1 MLRQVQHGVET
12 KQTLLRRSLGFDT
25 ACGLLNRQLLGRLW
39 LCHAGGR
46 VEMTQLAN
54 LARKKPQLWV
64 ATGVF
69 GLCLAVYVLTLAP
82 GVLGGDSG
90 ELQYIP
96 YILGVAH
103 PTGYPLYTLL
113 GWLWTHGVVVG
124 NVAYRMNL
132 LSAVLGASTA
142 AVLYLI
148 VHHLTSRHVPALL
161 GAVLFAF
168 SPTFWMQAILAEV
181 YTLNTAFVFLVIY
194 LLLRWEAARPSARD
208 LLLAAFVYGLSLTHH
223 RGIIIFLPA
232 LALFVWLTDRKVFTN
247 ARLLLKIVTLGLL
260 PLLLYLYAPL
270 RIWQLY
276 PPIFHDQILDNLLGT
291 SFGVEFEWPTV
302 TVVGKFF
309 VLLVRQYGWAVI
321 LGTWGLVASF
331 VTLPRRYRPC
341 AIMLLVA
348 GLLTALFGLFY
359 QAFDVEVFLLPFYL
373 LFALWIGLGWQTLD
387 KAVSARIGSVGAVV
401 LLLPALVWSPWNG
414 YNQLAVD
421 RIDVRV
427 RDIPP
432 LSRSIA
438 QTADEMFGYPY
449 ERDSTILVDW
459 GMAYALQY
467 RQAVEGVR
475 PDLEILPINLS
486 RRYDYVLLEEILAGR
501 RPRRIYHLSAIVRYP
516 VTARRF
522 LYVIRQPLS
531 NSTRTKA
538 DISLTKEAEGIVR
551 VVPDDPIPSHRLN
564 RNISSS
570 VVLVGYEV
578 RGEEFHLYWQ
588 ARQPLDQDYGIFVR
602 FFDDSGEP
610 IGQQDKPADDLEV
623 LHMTTSEWEVGQTV
637 RDVFVL
643 PEGTARIEVGMHRL
657 EGEGIVLYDE
667 TISVE
672 LDSASSFKNR
682 ENVVYL

>member
-1 MLRQVQHGVET
+1 
-12 KQTLLRRSLGFDT
+12 
-25 ACGLLNRQLLGRLW
+25 
-39 LCHAGGR
+39 
-46 VEMTQLAN
+46 
-54 LARKKPQLWV
+54 V

-69 GLCLAVYVLTLAP
+69 GLCLTVFVLTLAP

-132 LSAVLGASTA
+132 LSALLGASTA

-148 VHHLTSRHVPALL
+148 VHHLTSRHVPAFLA
-161 GAVLFAF
+161 AVFFAF

-181 YTLNTAFVFLVIY
+181 YTLNTAFVVLVIY

-276 PPIFHDQILDNLLGT
+276 PPIFHDQILDNLLGS

-302 TVVGKFF
+302 AVVGKF
-309 VLLVRQYGWAVI
+309 LVRLTRQYSWVII
-321 LGTWGLVASF
+321 LGGWGLVVSF

-341 AIMLLVA
+341 AVMLLVA

-359 QAFDVEVFLLPFYL
+359 QTFDVEVFFLPFYL
-373 LFALWIGLGWQTLD
+373 FFALWAGLGWQTLD
-387 KAVSARIGSVGAVV
+387 KAISARVGSVGAVV
-401 LLLPALVWSPWNG
+401 LLLPALAWSLWNG

-438 QTADEMFGYPY
+438 QTANEMFGYPY

-516 VTARRF
+516 VTANRT

-551 VVPDDPIPSHRLN
+551 VVPDDPIPSHRLD

-578 RGEEFHLYWQ
+578 RGEELHLYWQ

-643 PEGTARIEVGMHRL
+643 PEGTARIEVGMHHL
-657 EGEGIVLYDE
+657 EGEGIVLYGE

>member
-1 MLRQVQHGVET
+1 MT
-12 KQTLLRRSLGFDT
+12 
-25 ACGLLNRQLLGRLW
+25 RL
-39 LCHAGGR
+39 A
-46 VEMTQLAN
+46 E
-54 LARKKPQLWV
+54 LARNRPRLWV

-69 GLCLAVYVLTLAP
+69 GLCLAVYILTLAP

-124 NVAYRMNL
+124 DVAYRMNL
-132 LSAVLGASTA
+132 LSALLGASTA

-161 GAVLFAF
+161 AAVLFAF
-168 SPTFWMQAILAEV
+168 SPTFWMQTIVAEV
-181 YTLNTAFVFLVIY
+181 YTLNTVFVVLVIY

-208 LLLAAFVYGLSLTHH
+208 LLLAAFVYGLSLTNH
-223 RGIIIFLPA
+223 RGIIVFLPA
-232 LALFVWLTDRKVFTN
+232 LALFVWLTDREVFTN
-247 ARLLLKIVTLGLL
+247 ARLLLKIAALGFS
-260 PLLLYLYAPL
+260 PLLLYLYAPI

-276 PPIFHDQILDNLLGT
+276 PPVFHDQILDNLLGT

-302 TVVGKFF
+302 AVVGKFF
-309 VLLVRQYGWAVI
+309 VLLARQYGWAII
-321 LGTWGLVASF
+321 LGVWGLVVSF
-331 VTLPRRYRPC
+331 VTLPRSERDELPHRHRPC

-348 GLLTALFGLFY
+348 GLCNALFGLFY

-373 LFALWIGLGWQTLD
+373 LFALWVGLGWQALD
-387 KAVSARIGSVGAVV
+387 KAIRSRQDFRSLADFGSL
-401 LLLPALVWSPWNG
+401 LLLPALAWSLWNG

-421 RIDVRV
+421 RIDIRV

-438 QTADEMFGYPY
+438 QTADEMFSYPY
-449 ERDSTILVDW
+449 EKDSTILVDW

-467 RQAVEGVR
+467 RQAAEGVR
-475 PDLEILPINLS
+475 PDLEIMPINLF

-516 VTARRF
+516 VTANRS

-531 NSTRTKA
+531 ASTRTQA
-538 DISLTKEAEGIVR
+538 DISLTKEAEGVVR
-551 VVPDDPIPSHRLN
+551 VVPDDPIPFHRLD
-564 RNISSS
+564 RNIGSS
-570 VVLVGYEV
+570 VVLMGYEV
-578 RGEEFHLYWQ
+578 RGEELHLYWQ
-588 ARQPLDQDYGIFVR
+588 ASRSLDQDYGTFVR
-602 FFDDSGEP
+602 FFDHNGEP

-623 LHMTTSEWEVGQTV
+623 LHMATSEWEVGQTV
-637 RDVFVL
+637 RDVFAL
-643 PEGTARIEVGMHRL
+643 PEGTARIEIGMYRP
-657 EGEGIVLYDE
+657 EGEGIVPEGE
-667 TISVE
+667 TVHVE
-672 LDSASSFKNR
+672 LES
-682 ENVVYL
+682 